1 MLIYNTVRALL
12 ELGRVRAADAL
23 VHRVTRLSR
32 TTRTRAPL
40 EEARSRID
48 LAQGRLD
55 ASAARVAAIPSS
67 STSTK
72 ATRNRPIWLNTEPTW
87 RSGSVAPKTRW
98 RSWCK
103 RSTYWPDRMTP
114 GLWPAFWCWVCAPV
128 GTWNPERE
136 PFRQLTGGEELR
148 SSSPCHDSCDP
159 ALLAQP
165 RRPAL
170 PTSHFP
176 DPRASRGGRP
186 ARHSRVRGLQDQYRP
201 IWITAH

>member
-1 MLIYNTVRALL
+1 MHWSTA
-12 ELGRVRAADAL
+12 
-23 VHRVTRLSR
+23 S
-32 TTRTRAPL
+32 P
-40 EEARSRID
+40 
-48 LAQGRLD
+48 
-55 ASAARVAAIPSS
+55 ASAGRPGLARGWRRRGAGSTSRREGSTPRPPESRPSSS

-87 RSGSVAPKTRW
+87 RSGRVAPKTRW

-159 ALLAQP
+159 AWLAQP
-165 RRPAL
+165 RRPAPDKSL
-170 PTSHFP
+170 PG
-176 DPRASRGGRP
+176 PRASRGGRP
-186 ARHSRVRGLQDQYRP
+186 ARHSGVRGLQDQYRP
-201 IWITAH
+201 IWITVH